1 VTEQLPL
8 ARVHAVLLKLPVLEL
23 ENVTVPV
30 GVEEPAPE
38 VSVTVA
44 VQLVAWPAVTEAGV
58 QLTDVLV
65 FRLLTVSPKVPLLV
79 LCVVL
84 PP

>member
-1 VTEQLPL
+1 MATYAE
-8 ARVHAVLLKLPVLEL
+8 
-23 ENVTVPV
+23 
-30 GVEEPAPE
+30 PE